1 MFLLSQHLCRHP
13 ISELTAPENWQKVF
27 LFQRGNEISD
37 QLRDSRERILTVVT
51 DLLRGQGH
59 SLINHISR
67 SHLTR
72 RDSYS
77 PRVTLSK
84 PHHRP

>member
-1 MFLLSQHLCRHP
+1 MFLLSQHLCCHP
-13 ISELTAPENWQKVF
+13 ISELTAPENWQKLF

-37 QLRDSRERILTVVT
+37 QLRDSKERTLTVVA
-51 DLLRGQGH
+51 DLLQGQGR
-59 SLINHISR
+59 SLNHISR